1 MPWGLEEWW
10 VARYLYVMPRPA
22 RKDGLDKFRRYR
34 ASQKHRGM
42 KLVRLWV
49 PDPKAPGFRRQ
60 ARRQAHLLR
69 GASEEQDAL
78 AFIEAVADFPE

>member
-1 MPWGLEEWW
+1 
-10 VARYLYVMPRPA
+10 MPRPA

-34 ASQKHRGM
+34 AAQRHRGM

-60 ARRQAHLLR
+60 ARRQAQLLR
-69 GASEEQDAL
+69 GAPEESEAL
-78 AFIEAVADFPE
+78 DFIEAVADRSQGE

>member
-1 MPWGLEEWW
+1 M
-10 VARYLYVMPRPA
+10 ARYLITMPRPA

-34 ASQKHRGM
+34 ASQKQRGM

-60 ARRQAHLLR
+60 ARRQALLLR
-69 GASEEQDAL
+69 GAPEERETL
-78 AFIEAVADFPE
+78 EFIAAAADISG